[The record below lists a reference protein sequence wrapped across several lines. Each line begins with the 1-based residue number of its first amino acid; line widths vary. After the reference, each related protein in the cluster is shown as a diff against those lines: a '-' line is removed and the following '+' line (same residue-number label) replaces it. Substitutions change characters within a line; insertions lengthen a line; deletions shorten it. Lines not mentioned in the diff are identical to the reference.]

1 MFSALVR
8 SRPLPRAA
16 SLVQARQMGG
26 TVKVHACDQ
35 EALVGAS
42 EVARTEA
49 VVEMGVRYEA
59 GVPTPAEGTNSI
71 EPIPDRGRGRRH
83 DGLVARPPC
92 RPQSGC
98 DSIVG

>member
-71 EPIPDRGRGRRH
+71 EPIVVDSTTASSLG
-83 DGLVARPPC
+83 VARTVVS
-92 RPQSGC
+92 RR
-98 DSIVG
+98 V

>member
-1 MFSALVR
+1 
-8 SRPLPRAA
+8 
-16 SLVQARQMGG
+16 MGG

-71 EPIPDRGRGRRH
+71 EPIVV
-83 DGLVARPPC
+83 DGTTASSLGVAYCGFSASVKSQRV
-92 RPQSGC
+92 
-98 DSIVG
+98 SISFCATCSS